1 MPGSSFFWW
10 LICWVLATWIIIVS
24 IIPLKNILFSSTI
37 DPYLSGDT
45 ITIEDSTKAMK
56 EIYDLIST
64 QYYTTWAINQ
74 PMMSRKAMSAF
85 VDALWDPFSSYL
97 PPEEWKELNDAIDG
111 HENIEGIGA
120 VLSKKDNGVLVEE
133 VLKASPAAQSDVKP
147 LDMIMKVNGSGVQ
160 NLTIWEV
167 VKKIRWER
175 WSEVSLTIART
186 LSWGVVDIIE
196 KKIIRDIISIPS
208 ITSKV
213 LTVSQQKIGYIALSL
228 FAQNT
233 DEKLI
238 QEIDNLKS
246 QSVSWIILDLRW
258 NGGGL
263 LPESVDIASHFLK
276 AGTDIVKVKYRLYKD
291 NTYRAEWNDTLSH
304 LPLVILID
312 GFTASA
318 SEIITLAIKEWRCG
332 DTIWN
337 LKFTDAC
344 DVVILWDTT
353 FGKGSIQNLQD
364 LSFGWSIKLTV
375 WKWFAPSGRS
385 IDHIGV
391 EPDMKVVFEKER
403 YMKDW
408 YDNQLEQA
416 KKIFSQ

>member
-1 MPGSSFFWW
+1 M
-10 LICWVLATWIIIVS
+10 
-24 IIPLKNILFSSTI
+24 LFSSTI
-37 DPYLSGDT
+37 DPYLSGDYL
-45 ITIEDSTKAMK
+45 TIEDSTKAMK

-64 QYYTTWAINQ
+64 QYYTTWSINQ
-74 PMMSRKAMSAF
+74 PMMSRQAMSAF

-97 PPEEWKELNDAIDG
+97 PPEEGKELNDAIDG
-111 HENIEGIGA
+111 QENIEGIGA

-133 VLKASPAAQSDVKP
+133 VLKSSPAAQSDVRP
-147 LDMIMKVNGSGVQ
+147 LDMIMKVNGSWLQ
-160 NLTIWEV
+160 NLTIGEV
-167 VKKIRWER
+167 VKKIRWEK
-175 WSEVSLTIART
+175 WSEVNLTIARYW
-186 LSWGVVDIIE
+186 SWDIVEIVE
-196 KKIIRDIISIPS
+196 KKIIRDTISIPS

-213 LTVSQQKIGYIALSL
+213 FTLPKKKIGYIAISL

-258 NGGGL
+258 NGWGL
-263 LPESVDIASHFLK
+263 LPESVDVASHFLK
-276 AGTDIVKVKYRLYKD
+276 IGTDVVKVKYRIYKD
-291 NTYRAEWNDTLSH
+291 NTYEAEWNDTLSD
-304 LPLVILID
+304 LPLVILVD

-318 SEIITLAIKEWRCG
+318 SEIITLAIKEWRCK
-332 DTIWN
+332 DIIWN
-337 LKFTDAC
+337 WEFSDAC
-344 DVVILWDTT
+344 DVVIVWNTT

-385 IDHIGV
+385 IDHIGI
-391 EPDMKVVFEKER
+391 EPDIKISFEKER
-403 YMKDW
+403 YMKDG